1 VQENGLY
8 RGKADNKMS
17 LPICSRSKDVI
28 EPILKPQWWVDCS
41 KMAANAAAA
50 VRSKD
55 LEILPADFESVWFRW
70 LDNIRDWCISR
81 QLWWGHRIP
90 AWYVA
95 LAGGA
100 DADAGVAGSMSEN
113 VDRWVV
119 GRNEAEARAAA
130 EKMCVSWL
138 SCLFFLSGPHQHSLV
153 CHTVCWGC

>member
-1 VQENGLY
+1 MQEKGLY

-28 EPILKPQWWVDCS
+28 EPLLKPQWWVDCS
-41 KMAANAAAA
+41 KMAADAAAA

-55 LEILPADFESVWFRW
+55 LEILPPDFEPVWFRW

-90 AWYVA
+90 AWYVV
-95 LAGGA
+95 LKGEPE
-100 DADAGVAGSMSEN
+100 ADAGVAGAMSEK

-119 GRNEAEARAAA
+119 GRNETEARAAA
-130 EKMCVSWL
+130 EKMCASWHCYTIFA
-138 SCLFFLSGPHQHSLV
+138 S
-153 CHTVCWGC
+153 